1 MLLVKPAQNDTHY
14 SFHLLGTFT
23 NLFEMNSMKTSVLC
37 EYQIKETRT
46 ETLSH
51 LIPVC
56 NVMGIRLNLKQ
67 QWFLP
72 QSV

>member
-1 MLLVKPAQNDTHY
+1 MTHITLFIY
-14 SFHLLGTFT
+14 LEHLQTT
-23 NLFEMNSMKTSVLC
+23 DSRLFEMNSMKTSVLC